1 MLAFDGR
8 STGRVGALRNPNYH
22 LIRLALAIPV
32 FLILAPC
39 AFAGT
44 VTETASKWG
53 LIGAWSL
60 DCSLPPDHDRGT
72 VLIYEVARDDRLIYR
87 RNFGDASDD
96 NEVVGVKVSADGMLN
111 LRVFFPS
118 LKETREYG
126 LMKQPDG
133 SIRAMYNRSRKGEYT
148 IKHGEFTANG
158 NPTPPQHKCTSAVS

>member
-1 MLAFDGR
+1 M
-8 STGRVGALRNPNYH
+8 RNAKHH

-32 FLILAPC
+32 FLLLAPC
-39 AFAGT
+39 AVAET

-53 LIGAWSL
+53 LIGTWSL

-72 VLIYEVARDDRLIYR
+72 LLIYQVARDDRLIYR

-96 NEVVGVKVSADGMLN
+96 NEVVGAKASADGMLN

-118 LKETREYG
+118 LKETRKYG
-126 LMKQPDG
+126 VMKQPDG
-133 SIRAMYNRSRKGEYT
+133 SIRAIYNRSQKGKYT

-158 NPTPPQHKCTSAVS
+158 NPTPPQYKCINAVS